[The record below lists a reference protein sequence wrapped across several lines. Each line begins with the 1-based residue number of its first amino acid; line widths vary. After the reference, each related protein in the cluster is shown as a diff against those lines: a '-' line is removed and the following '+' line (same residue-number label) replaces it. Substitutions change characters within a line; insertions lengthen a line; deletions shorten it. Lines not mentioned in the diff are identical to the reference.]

1 MELKYPE
8 YICEMIKIEKNNDG
22 KFPEVWIFSD
32 PHYNHSNICR
42 GTTNWRTMDG
52 EIPEEQTRDF
62 TTIEKMNES
71 ILNGINWNVGQDDIL
86 ICLGDW
92 SFGGFEYIE
101 EFRNRIVCKNV
112 HLVLGNHDNHIE
124 RNRGDIQK
132 LFTSV
137 SHYETLVINKK
148 TFRLFHYPIQSWN
161 GMNSGD
167 IHLHGH
173 VHLPPNRKFGQGK
186 KMDVGIDGHPE
197 FRPYNVMREIVPIM
211 DKRDARS
218 DMPNDH
224 HVDRLLN
231 SR

>member
-1 MELKYPE
+1 ML
-8 YICEMIKIEKNNDG
+8 KIEKNNDG
-22 KFPEVWIFSD
+22 TFPEVWIFSD

-42 GTTNWRTMDG
+42 GTTNWRTVEG
-52 EIPEEQTRDF
+52 EIPIEQTRDF
-62 TTIEKMNES
+62 TTLEKMNES
-71 ILNGINWNVGQDDIL
+71 IINGINWNVGQDDIL

-112 HLVLGNHDNHIE
+112 HLVLGNHDHHIE

-132 LFTSV
+132 IFTSV
-137 SHYETLVINKK
+137 SDYETLIIDKK

-161 GMNSGD
+161 GMNNGD

-197 FRPYNVMREIVPIM
+197 FRPYNIMREIVPIM
-211 DKRDARS
+211 DKRDMRS

-224 HVDRLLN
+224 HVERLLN

>member
-1 MELKYPE
+1 
-8 YICEMIKIEKNNDG
+8 MIKIEKNNDG
-22 KFPEVWIFSD
+22 TFPEVWIFSD

-42 GTTNWRTMDG
+42 GTTNWRTVDG

-92 SFGGFEYIE
+92 SFGGFESIE
-101 EFRNRIVCKNV
+101 EFRNRIICKNV
-112 HLVLGNHDNHIE
+112 HLVLGNHDHHIE
-124 RNRGDIQK
+124 RNKGNIQK

-173 VHLPPNRKFGQGK
+173 VHLPSNRKFGQGK

-197 FRPYNVMREIVPIM
+197 FRPYNIMREIVPIM
-211 DKRDARS
+211 DKRDVRS

-224 HVDRLLN
+224 HVERILN

>member
-1 MELKYPE
+1 ML
-8 YICEMIKIEKNNDG
+8 KIEKNNDG
-22 KFPEVWIFSD
+22 TFPEVWIFSD

-42 GTTNWRTMDG
+42 GTTNWRTVEG
-52 EIPEEQTRDF
+52 EIPIEQTRDF
-62 TTIEKMNES
+62 ATLEKMNES
-71 ILNGINWNVGQDDIL
+71 IINGINWNVGQDDIL

-112 HLVLGNHDNHIE
+112 HLILGNHDHHIE

-132 LFTSV
+132 IFTSV
-137 SHYETLVINKK
+137 SDYETLIIDKK

-161 GMNSGD
+161 GMNNGD

-197 FRPYNVMREIVPIM
+197 FRPYNIMREIVPIM
-211 DKRDARS
+211 DKRDMRS

-224 HVDRLLN
+224 HVERLLN

>member
-1 MELKYPE
+1 ML
-8 YICEMIKIEKNNDG
+8 KIEKNNDG
-22 KFPEVWIFSD
+22 TFPEVWIFSD

-42 GTTNWRTMDG
+42 GTTNWRTVEG
-52 EIPEEQTRDF
+52 EIPIEQTRDF
-62 TTIEKMNES
+62 ATLEKMNES
-71 ILNGINWNVGQDDIL
+71 IINGINWNVGQDDIL

-112 HLVLGNHDNHIE
+112 HLILGNHDHHIE

-132 LFTSV
+132 IFTSV
-137 SHYETLVINKK
+137 SDYETLIIDKK

-161 GMNSGD
+161 GMNEGD

-173 VHLPPNRKFGQGK
+173 VHLPSNRKFGQGK

-211 DKRDARS
+211 DKRDVKS
-218 DMPNDH
+218 DMLNDH
-224 HVDRLLN
+224 HVERLLN

>member
-1 MELKYPE
+1 
-8 YICEMIKIEKNNDG
+8 MIKIEKDING
-22 KFPEVWIFSD
+22 KLPEVWIFSD
-32 PHYNHSNICR
+32 PHYNHKNICR
-42 GTTNWRTMDG
+42 GTTNWRTLDG
-52 EIPEEQTRDF
+52 EIPIEQTRDF
-62 TTIEKMNES
+62 TTLEKMNEA
-71 ILNGINWNVGQDDIL
+71 ILKGINENVGQDDIL

-92 SFGGFEYIE
+92 SFGGFESIE
-101 EFRNRIVCKNV
+101 EFRNRIICRNI
-112 HLVLGNHDNHIE
+112 HLVLGNHDHHIE
-124 RNRGDIQK
+124 RNREDIQR

-137 SHYETLVINKK
+137 SHYETLIIDKK

-161 GMNSGD
+161 GMNEGD

-173 VHLPPNRKFGQGK
+173 VHLPQNRKFGQGK

-211 DKRDARS
+211 DKRDVMS

-224 HVDRLLN
+224 HVERLLN

>member
-1 MELKYPE
+1 
-8 YICEMIKIEKNNDG
+8 MIKIEKDING
-22 KFPEVWIFSD
+22 KLPEVWIFSD
-32 PHYNHSNICR
+32 PHYNHKNICR
-42 GTTNWRTMDG
+42 GTTNWRTLDG
-52 EIPEEQTRDF
+52 EIPVEQTRDF
-62 TTIEKMNES
+62 KTLEKMNEA
-71 ILNGINWNVGQDDIL
+71 ILKGINENVGQDDIL

-92 SFGGFEYIE
+92 SFGGFESIE
-101 EFRNRIVCKNV
+101 EFRNRIICRNI
-112 HLVLGNHDNHIE
+112 HLVLGNHDHHIE
-124 RNRGDIQK
+124 RNREDIQR

-137 SHYETLVINKK
+137 SHYETLIIDKK

-161 GMNSGD
+161 GMNDGD

-173 VHLPPNRKFGQGK
+173 VHLPQNRKFGQGK

-211 DKRDARS
+211 DKRDVMS

-224 HVDRLLN
+224 HVERLLN

>member
-1 MELKYPE
+1 MDYL
-8 YICEMIKIEKNNDG
+8 G
-22 KFPEVWIFSD
+22 HLA
-32 PHYNHSNICR
+32 HYNHKNICR
-42 GTTNWRTMDG
+42 GTTSWRTMDG
-52 EIPEEQTRDF
+52 EIPVEQTRDF
-62 TTIEKMNES
+62 TTIEKMNEA
-71 ILNGINWNVGQDDIL
+71 ILNGINQNVGQDDIL

-92 SFGGFEYIE
+92 SFGGFESIE
-101 EFRNRIVCKNV
+101 EFRNRIICRNI
-112 HLVLGNHDNHIE
+112 HLVLGNHDHHIE
-124 RNRGDIQK
+124 RNRDDVQR

-137 SHYETLVINKK
+137 SHYETLMINKK

-161 GMNSGD
+161 GMNDGD

-197 FRPYNVMREIVPIM
+197 FRPYNIMREIVPIM
-211 DKRDARS
+211 DKRDVRS

>member
-1 MELKYPE
+1 
-8 YICEMIKIEKNNDG
+8 MIKIEKDING
-22 KFPEVWIFSD
+22 KLPEVWIFSD
-32 PHYNHSNICR
+32 PHYNHKNICR
-42 GTTNWRTMDG
+42 GTTNWRTVEG
-52 EIPEEQTRDF
+52 EIPIEQTRDF
-62 TTIEKMNES
+62 TTLEKMNDA
-71 ILNGINWNVGQDDIL
+71 ILKGINENVGQDDIL

-112 HLVLGNHDNHIE
+112 HLVLGNHDHHIE
-124 RNRGDIQK
+124 RNRDDIQNI
-132 LFTSV
+132 FTSV
-137 SHYETLVINKK
+137 SDYETLIIGKRA
-148 TFRLFHYPIQSWN
+148 FRLFHYPIQSWN
-161 GMNSGD
+161 GMNNGD

-186 KMDVGIDGHPE
+186 KMDVGMDGHPE
-197 FRPYNVMREIVPIM
+197 FRPYNIMREIVPIM
-211 DKRDARS
+211 DKRDMRS

>member
-1 MELKYPE
+1 
-8 YICEMIKIEKNNDG
+8 MIKIEKNNDG
-22 KFPEVWIFSD
+22 TFPEVWIFSD
-32 PHYNHSNICR
+32 PHYNHTNICR
-42 GTTNWRTMDG
+42 GTTNWRTQDG
-52 EIPEEQTRDF
+52 EIPVEQTRDF
-62 TTIEKMNES
+62 QTVEKMNEA
-71 ILNGINWNVGQDDIL
+71 IVNGINWNVGQDDIL

-92 SFGGFEYIE
+92 SFGGFESIKQ
-101 EFRNRIVCKNV
+101 FRDRIVCQNV
-112 HLVLGNHDNHIE
+112 HLVLGNHDHHIE

-211 DKRDARS
+211 DKRDSRS

-224 HVDRLLN
+224 HVERLLN

>member
-1 MELKYPE
+1 
-8 YICEMIKIEKNNDG
+8 MIKIEKNNDG
-22 KFPEVWIFSD
+22 TFPEVWIFSD

-42 GTTNWRTMDG
+42 GTTNWRTLDG

-112 HLVLGNHDNHIE
+112 HLVLGNHDHHIE

-186 KMDVGIDGHPE
+186 KMDVGMDGHPE
-197 FRPYNVMREIVPIM
+197 FRPYNIMREIVPIM

>member
-1 MELKYPE
+1 
-8 YICEMIKIEKNNDG
+8 MIKIEKDING
-22 KFPEVWIFSD
+22 KLPEVWIFSD

-42 GTTNWRTMDG
+42 GTTNWRTIDG

-224 HVDRLLN
+224 HLERLLN
-231 SR
+231 SDK

>member
-1 MELKYPE
+1 
-8 YICEMIKIEKNNDG
+8 MIKIKKDING
-22 KFPEVWIFSD
+22 KLPEVWIFSD
-32 PHYNHSNICR
+32 PHYNHKNICR
-42 GTTNWRTMDG
+42 GTTNWRTVEG
-52 EIPEEQTRDF
+52 EIPIEQTRDF
-62 TTIEKMNES
+62 TTLEKMNEA
-71 ILNGINWNVGQDDIL
+71 ILKGINENVGQDDIL

-112 HLVLGNHDNHIE
+112 HLVLGNHDHHIE

-132 LFTSV
+132 IFTSV
-137 SHYETLVINKK
+137 SDYETLIIGKR

-161 GMNSGD
+161 GMNNGD

-186 KMDVGIDGHPE
+186 KMDVGMDGHPE
-197 FRPYNVMREIVPIM
+197 FRPYNIMREILPIM
-211 DKRDARS
+211 DKRDVRS
-218 DMPNDH
+218 DMTNDH

>member
-1 MELKYPE
+1 
-8 YICEMIKIEKNNDG
+8 MIKIEKNNDG
-22 KFPEVWIFSD
+22 TFPEVWIFSD

>member
-1 MELKYPE
+1 ML
-8 YICEMIKIEKNNDG
+8 KIEKNNDG
-22 KFPEVWIFSD
+22 TFPEVWIFSD

-42 GTTNWRTMDG
+42 GTTNWRTVDG
-52 EIPEEQTRDF
+52 EIPIEQTRDF
-62 TTIEKMNES
+62 TTLEKMNES
-71 ILNGINWNVGQDDIL
+71 IINGINWNVGQDDIL

-112 HLVLGNHDNHIE
+112 HLVLGNHDHHIE
-124 RNRGDIQK
+124 RNRGDIQNI
-132 LFTSV
+132 FTSV
-137 SHYETLVINKK
+137 SNYETLIIGKR

-161 GMNSGD
+161 GMNNGD

-186 KMDVGIDGHPE
+186 KMDVGMDGHPE
-197 FRPYNVMREIVPIM
+197 FRPYNIMREIVPIM
-211 DKRDARS
+211 DKRDMRS

>member
-1 MELKYPE
+1 
-8 YICEMIKIEKNNDG
+8 MIKIEKNNDG
-22 KFPEVWIFSD
+22 TFPEVWIFSD
-32 PHYNHSNICR
+32 PHYNHTNICR
-42 GTTNWRTMDG
+42 GTTNWRTQDG
-52 EIPEEQTRDF
+52 EIPVEQTRDF
-62 TTIEKMNES
+62 QTVEKMNEA
-71 ILNGINWNVGQDDIL
+71 IVNGINWNVGQDDIL

-92 SFGGFEYIE
+92 SFGGFESIKQ
-101 EFRNRIVCKNV
+101 FRDRIVCQNV
-112 HLVLGNHDNHIE
+112 HLVLGNHDHHIE

-186 KMDVGIDGHPE
+186 KMDVGMDGHPE

>member
-1 MELKYPE
+1 
-8 YICEMIKIEKNNDG
+8 MIKIEKNNDG
-22 KFPEVWIFSD
+22 TFPEVWIFSD

-42 GTTNWRTMDG
+42 GTTNWRTIDG
-52 EIPEEQTRDF
+52 KIPEEQTRDF
-62 TTIEKMNES
+62 TTLEKMNES

-112 HLVLGNHDNHIE
+112 HLVLGNHDHHIE
-124 RNRGDIQK
+124 RNRDDIQK

>member
-1 MELKYPE
+1 ML
-8 YICEMIKIEKNNDG
+8 KIEKNNDG
-22 KFPEVWIFSD
+22 TFPEVWIFSD
-32 PHYNHSNICR
+32 PHYNHKNICR
-42 GTTNWRTMDG
+42 GTTNWRTVEG
-52 EIPEEQTRDF
+52 EIPIEQTRDF
-62 TTIEKMNES
+62 TTLEKMNDV
-71 ILNGINWNVGQDDIL
+71 ILKGINENVGQDDIL

-112 HLVLGNHDNHIE
+112 HLVLGNHDHHIE
-124 RNRGDIQK
+124 RNRDDIQNI
-132 LFTSV
+132 FTSV
-137 SHYETLVINKK
+137 SDYETLIIGKR

-161 GMNSGD
+161 GMNNGD

-186 KMDVGIDGHPE
+186 KMDVGMDGHPE
-197 FRPYNVMREIVPIM
+197 FRPYNIMREIVPIM
-211 DKRDARS
+211 DKRDMRS